1 MTNSTTTV
9 PGTLSVG
16 DAKALSK
23 PGRTHRHRH
32 ACSGCGAYLS
42 RYSDDTRCSACAR
55 SGPVPDAVWADPA
68 VAAALA
74 RWDFGVVFRLLR
86 SATGMS
92 QNDLSALTG
101 LSQGAISQIE
111 AGTRRLLNIDRIQ
124 AAVHTLGVPDWAS
137 PFAAGTSAQRSPP
150 EG

>member
-1 MTNSTTTV
+1 MRDYTTTV
-9 PGTLSVG
+9 PGTRAVG
-16 DAKALSK
+16 AAKAPSE
-23 PGRTHRHRH
+23 PGHSHRSHH
-32 ACSGCGAYLS
+32 SCVGCGAYLS
-42 RYSDDTRCSACAR
+42 RYSDDARCSACAR
-55 SGPVPDAVWADPA
+55 SGPIPDAVWADPA
-68 VAAALA
+68 VAATLA

-124 AAVHTLGVPDWAS
+124 AAIHALGVPAWAS
-137 PFAAGTSAQRSPP
+137 PFAAGTSARPSPP
-150 EG
+150 QR

>member
-1 MTNSTTTV
+1 MRNSTSPV
-9 PGTLSVG
+9 SGTRAAG
-16 DAKALSK
+16 DATSPSE
-23 PGRTHRHRH
+23 PGHTHRCHH
-32 ACSGCGAYLS
+32 SCSGCGAYLS

-55 SGPVPDAVWADPA
+55 SGPVPDTVWADPA

-74 RWDFGVVFRLLR
+74 RWDFGVAFRLLR

-137 PFAAGTSAQRSPP
+137 PFAAGTSSRPSPP